1 MMETHHSLP
10 AIAAPKLC
18 VFSVRLTS
26 MKKRN
31 FLSRMGSAITR
42 TRNFVMNTFFVLILL
57 FLIVAGLGSLGG
69 PNVPEDAALV
79 LNPKGVLVEET
90 VPPDPWQS
98 FWAGGDPTP
107 TANVNEL
114 VRAVDHAAKDSRIRL
129 ILLDLDDLAVAS
141 PAHAKY
147 LGDALQ
153 RFRDADK
160 QVISFGHSYSQSQYA
175 IASFA
180 DTVYLHPFGG
190 ALFPGYG
197 IYRTYLRGLL
207 DKLDINA
214 HVFRVGAYKSAVE
227 PVTEQAMPPLSK
239 EVNQALVDNLWRSYR
254 ELIVANRTLAADGF
268 DHYTASYDEALMTA
282 DGDMARLALEFG
294 LVDEL
299 MTPDHVEDRIAAALG
314 QASGTDDYPSIGYRS
329 YLQTLPPDLPK
340 ARNLGLIF
348 AQGGIETGDNRN
360 AAASDN
366 LVDLIRQARK
376 DESVAA
382 LVLRINSGGGSA
394 FASELIRQELE
405 LTQLADKPVVAS
417 LGPVAASG
425 GYWLAATA
433 DRIVAHPT
441 TLTGSIGV
449 IGLFLTFEDS
459 VANIGVQS
467 DGVGSLPVSDA
478 LHPLRPLS
486 DPAQRILTAS
496 VRHTYDR
503 FLNLVAKG
511 RDMQP
516 QTVDEIAQGRVWS
529 GQEAHGIGLVDE
541 LGDLPRALAA
551 AAEIAEVEDYG
562 VKVFSTPASPLDQLV
577 QNLMESADVQG
588 PAAAHGIAGRLL
600 RASHAQLALLPA
612 ENGVYAI
619 CEACVALSDGG

>member
-1 MMETHHSLP
+1 ML
-10 AIAAPKLC
+10 A
-18 VFSVRLTS
+18 S
-26 MKKRN
+26 MSKPN
-31 FLSRMGSAITR
+31 ILSRIGLAITR
-42 TRNFVMNTFFVLILL
+42 MRNFVLNVLFLVVLL
-57 FLIVAGLGSLGG
+57 FLIVVGFSSLGG
-69 PNVPEDAALV
+69 LPVPDDAALV
-79 LNPKGVLVEET
+79 LNPKGILVEESL
-90 VPPDPWQS
+90 PPDPWES
-98 FWAGGDPTP
+98 FLAGGNPMP
-107 TANVNEL
+107 TASVNDL
-114 VRAVDHAAKDSRIRL
+114 VRTVDHAANDRRIRL
-129 ILLDLDDLAVAS
+129 ILLDLDDLASAS

-147 LGDALQ
+147 LGEALQ
-153 RFRDADK
+153 RFKGAGK
-160 QVISFGHSYSQSQYA
+160 QVLSFGRSYSQAQYA

-180 DTVYLHPFGG
+180 DAVYLHPFGT

-214 HVFRVGAYKSAVE
+214 HVFRVGAYKSAAE
-227 PVTEQAMPPLSK
+227 PITDEAMPLLSK
-239 EVNQALVDNLWRSYR
+239 EVNQALVDDLWGSYR
-254 ELIVANRTLAADGF
+254 ELVVANRALAPDGF
-268 DHYTASYDEALMTA
+268 DRYTATYDEALIGA

-299 MTPDHVEDRIAAALG
+299 MTSDHVEDRVAAALG
-314 QASGTDDYPSIGYRS
+314 QDEGEDDYPSIGYRS
-329 YLQTLPPDLPK
+329 YLQSLAPETPK

-348 AQGGIETGDNRN
+348 AQGNIVMGDDNRN
-360 AAASDN
+360 VVAADN
-366 LVDLIRQARK
+366 MVGLIREARE

-382 LVLRINSGGGSA
+382 LVLRIDSGGGSA

-405 LTQLADKPVVAS
+405 LTQLANKPVVAS

-449 IGLFLTFEDS
+449 IGLHFTFEES
-459 VANIGVQS
+459 LANIGVQS

-478 LHPLRPLS
+478 LHPMRPLS

-516 QTVDEIAQGRVWS
+516 QAVDDIAQGRVWS
-529 GQEAHGIGLVDE
+529 GQKALALGLVDE
-541 LGDLPRALAA
+541 LGGLPSALDI
-551 AAEIAEVEDYG
+551 AAEIAGIEDYG
-562 VKVFSTPASPLDQLV
+562 VKTFSTPIHAFDQLV
-577 QNLMESADVQG
+577 QNLMESANVQG
-588 PAAAHGIAGRLL
+588 PAPPAHSIAGRLL
-600 RASHAQLALLPA
+600 RAGALLSSRLPTA
-612 ENGVYAI
+612 NGVYAI
-619 CEACVALSDGG
+619 CEACFALSD